1 MNGMTSRERILSSIH
16 HEEPDR
22 VPLVFEFSSDVSEKG
37 PLCWKN
43 QFDRAYQ
50 LLELGIDPVIDI
62 WLPDP
67 EFHLEVNVRAG
78 EYTDSSKKASLLF
91 KEYETPKG
99 TLRQVV
105 CKTKD
110 WMSEDHELW
119 QPTTMYCHVP
129 KTTEEIDLFDDWN
142 VSRYVE
148 PLIKGPQDL
157 DKLTYLLNPPS
168 GDNLKRWKE
177 EALYAKKFAQ
187 KNNLLL
193 RCRRTIETDAFQW
206 FCSIP
211 DFCIAMIE
219 YPEYCHRL
227 FRIVQDWQIKLLDLI
242 WDIGVDVV
250 MRRGWYDIPEFFGK
264 ERFNEFVKPFI
275 EEDAALAHQ
284 NDTLFC
290 NLLTKGTTHY
300 LDAFKTMDVDI
311 CYGINEHGG
320 DDLKLLKTEL
330 GSKTALWGGVDTEV
344 TMIQGT
350 PEDVRRVTKDVIG
363 IFAPGSGFVFEPISA
378 INKSIP
384 WQNVEALIEARNEF
398 GNYPKTI

>member
-1 MNGMTSRERILSSIH
+1 MNTMTSRERILASIH
-16 HEEPDR
+16 HQEGDR
-22 VPLVFEFSSDVSEKG
+22 IPLVFEFDSNMTEKG
-37 PLCWKN
+37 PLRWKN
-43 QFDRAYQ
+43 QFDRAHQ
-50 LLELGIDPVIDI
+50 LLGLGVDPIIDI

-67 EFHLEVNVRAG
+67 EFHPEVKVRTG
-78 EYTDSSKKASLLF
+78 QYTDSGKKSLLLF
-91 KEYETPKG
+91 KEYDTPKG
-99 TLRQVV
+99 TLCQVV

-110 WMSEDHELW
+110 WMSEAHELW
-119 QPTTMYCHVP
+119 QPTTMNCHAP
-129 KTTEEIDLFDDWN
+129 KITEEIDLFDDWN

-148 PLIKGPQDL
+148 PLVKGPQDL
-157 DKLTYLLNPPS
+157 DRLTYLLNPPS

-193 RCRRTIETDAFQW
+193 RCRRTFETDAYQW

-219 YPEYCHRL
+219 DPEYCDRL

-250 MRRGWYDIPEFFGK
+250 MRRGWYDTPDFFGK
-264 ERFNEFVKPFI
+264 ERFSEFVKPFI
-275 EEDAALAHQ
+275 AEDAVLAHQ

-311 CYGINEHGG
+311 CYGINPTLGG
-320 DDLKLLKTEL
+320 DDFGLLKTEL
-330 GSKTALWGGVDTEV
+330 GSKISFWGGIDTEI
-344 TMIQGT
+344 TMDQGT
-350 PEDVRRVTKDVIG
+350 PEDVRRVTQDAIRTLG
-363 IFAPGSGFVFEPISA
+363 PRGGFVLQPIMHIEKGTS
-378 INKSIP
+378 
-384 WQNVEALIEARNEF
+384 WQNVEALIEARNKF
-398 GNYPKTI
+398 GNYPM